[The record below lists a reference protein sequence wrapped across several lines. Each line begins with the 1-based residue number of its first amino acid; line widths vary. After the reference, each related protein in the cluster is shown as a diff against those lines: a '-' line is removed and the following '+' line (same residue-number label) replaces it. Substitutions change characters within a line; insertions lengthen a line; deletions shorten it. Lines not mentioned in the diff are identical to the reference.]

1 MPSNPVRSTPAAHQ
15 DPGVQPERT
24 LLSWTRT
31 ALLLVVVGGFML
43 RWTPYYGAVALTL
56 FVAAVVAAGGVTLT
70 QRRRLAHLTWG
81 IAQERYPPAVGTI
94 AGLAL
99 TVMVLGVAAMV
110 LLLVS

>member
-1 MPSNPVRSTPAAHQ
+1 MPSDPVRSAPAAHQ

-56 FVAAVVAAGGVTLT
+56 FVAAVISAGGITLT
-70 QRRRLAHLTWG
+70 QRRRLERLTWG
-81 IAQERYPPAVGTI
+81 IADGRHPPAVGTI

-99 TVMVLGVAAMV
+99 TVALLGVAAMV
-110 LLLVS
+110 LLLVG

>member
-1 MPSNPVRSTPAAHQ
+1 MRSTPAAHQ

-43 RWTPYYGAVALTL
+43 RWTPYYGVIALSL
-56 FVAAVVAAGGVTLT
+56 FVAAALAAVGITLT
-70 QRRRLAHLTWG
+70 QRRRLVHLTWG
-81 IAQERYPPAVGTI
+81 IADERYPPAVGTI

-99 TVMVLGVAAMV
+99 TVVVLGVAAMV
-110 LLLVS
+110 LLLVG